1 MSSSGNNAIASAET
15 SVYGRSNEADA
26 EDDDVNAIAGRGT
39 YNENLE
45 VILLTEI
52 RLALSSMLHMLETCK
67 ENLILLGV
75 RLDKLREAS
84 EKCRIVVQKQQSL
97 RRVETSQSCPG
108 DIRRP
113 ATDS

>member
-1 MSSSGNNAIASAET
+1 MSSSSNKAIASSET
-15 SVYGRSNEADA
+15 SVYGRSYEADA
-26 EDDDVNAIAGRGT
+26 EDDEF
-39 YNENLE
+39 NENLE

-84 EKCRIVVQKQQSL
+84 EKCRIAVQKQQSL
-97 RRVETSQSCPG
+97 RRVETSQSCTS
-108 DIRRP
+108 DMRSP
-113 ATDS
+113 ATDSC